1 MAQPTTVQPNLSAA
15 AFPPFDAL
23 FALLAAVLAVLIAIF
38 VIGPAALQLQYPIAY
53 SGDALSHGLLIKSI
67 VDTGWYLELSR
78 VGAPF
83 SASFLSYPIDEGFH
97 LVLLKVLA
105 FVSGSYA
112 ATFNLFYIGSFAT
125 IAIASYVVLRMFG
138 VATSLSVAGA
148 VIYAIIPYHF
158 LRLSHLFL
166 ASYVTVPI
174 AVGLAYY
181 AWLRGT
187 GIQPPWQGWRRVLLF
202 VGAVIVGSAGVYYA
216 AFACLLLGVSA
227 VNATFARKSIRG
239 PLPGLGWI
247 VFIGVVVLLNV
258 SPHLMHSFSKGAVAS
273 ATITR
278 SPGES
283 ELYSL
288 RPSLLVL
295 PTPAHRSATLAAIGD
310 RYSQT
315 MVLVNENRSAALG
328 ILGSVGLLVLLAV
341 AWRRLASK
349 DIGLSEI
356 DTWFATQTIVVI
368 AVGTF
373 GGLGAL
379 FAFMVSPALRG
390 YNRISVVISFLAT
403 AMLLLWAQRWLHRR
417 FQGRACVVAMSVVA
431 VEMILFA
438 SWDQTSEAS
447 RVNHVQ
453 IDSAWQSDARFVRTV
468 EAAVEPESNILIWP
482 YLRFPEQAPS
492 HEEGYNG
499 LLRLPLHAQHSRWS
513 YGAMVGSEADRWLSA
528 LANMPLVVIPT
539 LAGKSGISG
548 IVVAK
553 QALKDGGREAESI
566 FAAVLGPPRL
576 SDDGSFAFYGVKKT
590 GSQPLSTVDFGAVLA
605 EAMTTEQYEAIL
617 RGGISFSTDEKNRAF
632 VVSELKGF
640 SVAEPWGRWTD
651 ANLADRGTIK
661 LTRPIPASGRLLLR
675 VRCYA
680 ASCNG
685 KVRIRIGA
693 VEHSIDLRGIAEQEI
708 AVPFTSG
715 GGTEIELF
723 STNPSS
729 PRSVSGAGDD
739 RILGLGVMSL
749 RWEPQANTAPQPAPN
764 PKRSGQRIKA

>member
-1 MAQPTTVQPNLSAA
+1 MVQPTT
-15 AFPPFDAL
+15 AFPRLDAL
-23 FALLAAVLAVLIAIF
+23 FALLAAALSVSFAIF

-53 SGDALSHGLLIKSI
+53 DGDALSHGLLIKSI

-125 IAIASYVVLRMFG
+125 VAIASYVVLRMFG
-138 VATSLSVAGA
+138 VAIPLSVAGA

-181 AWLRGT
+181 AWLRGI
-187 GIQPPWQGWRRVLLF
+187 GNQLPWEGWRRVLLF
-202 VGAVIVGSAGVYYA
+202 VGALIVGSAGVYYA

-227 VNATFARKSIRG
+227 VSATFARKSIRG

-247 VFIGVVVLLNV
+247 GFVGLVVLLNV
-258 SPHLMHSFSKGAVAS
+258 SPHLIHSVSKGAVAS
-273 ATITR
+273 ATSTR
-278 SPGES
+278 SPSES

-295 PTPAHRSATLAAIGD
+295 PTPAHRSRTLAAIGN

-328 ILGSVGLLVLLAV
+328 IMGSVGLLALLIV
-341 AWRRLASK
+341 AWRRLAGN
-349 DIGLSEI
+349 DPTRSEI
-356 DTWFATQTIVVI
+356 DEWLSTQTIVVI

-379 FAFMVSPALRG
+379 FAFLVSPALRG

-403 AMLLLWAQRWLHRR
+403 AMLVLCAQRFMQAR
-417 FQGRACVVAMSVVA
+417 FRGGVGVIATSTLAIA
-431 VEMILFA
+431 MILFA
-438 SWDQTSEAS
+438 TWDQTSEAS
-447 RVNHVQ
+447 RANHVQ
-453 IDSAWQSDARFVRTV
+453 IDSVWQSDAKFVRSV
-468 EAAVEPESNILIWP
+468 EATVEPEGNILIWP
-482 YLRFPEQAPS
+482 YVRFPEQAPL

-499 LLRLPLHAQHSRWS
+499 LLRLPLHAQRSRWS

-528 LANMPLVVIPT
+528 LANMPLALIPT

-548 IVVAK
+548 IVVARR
-553 QALKDGGREAESI
+553 ALKDGGREADSI
-566 FAAVLGPPRL
+566 FAAVLGPPKL

-590 GSQPLSTVDFGAVLA
+590 GSRPLSTADFGVVLA

-617 RGGISFSTDEKNRAF
+617 RGGISFSTDEKNRAL

-640 SVAEPWGRWTD
+640 SVMEPWGRWTD
-651 ANLADRGTIK
+651 ANLADRGIIK
-661 LTRPIPASGRLLLR
+661 LIRPLPASGRLLLK

-685 KVRIRIGA
+685 KVRVRMGA
-693 VEHSIDLRGIAEQEI
+693 VEHLIDLRGVAEQEI
-708 AVPFTSG
+708 TLPLSSG
-715 GGTEIELF
+715 GGAEIDLF
-723 STNPSS
+723 PANPSS

-739 RILGLGVMSL
+739 RILGIGIMSL
-749 RWEPQANTAPQPAPN
+749 RWEPEAKTMPQPATI
-764 PKRSGQRIKA
+764 PKRSAQPIKA